1 MVKAISTV
9 PTSKSI
15 PKVGK
20 SASNGIVKPGMK
32 AIPSVCPLLLLVVI
46 YILNFVMRLL
56 IDFPMNSKRTNAM
69 KGSRQGSILSVQDIA
84 VQSQALINVKDSVKV
99 HMEIA

>member
-1 MVKAISTV
+1 
-9 PTSKSI
+9 
-15 PKVGK
+15 
-20 SASNGIVKPGMK
+20 
-32 AIPSVCPLLLLVVI
+32 
-46 YILNFVMRLL
+46 
-56 IDFPMNSKRTNAM
+56 MNSKRTNAM